1 MPDDL
6 KGNLDRLGQAEQLL
20 RLCRKRLG
28 SGALTAEIN
37 EWLEWY
43 WQRDSAEKSE

>member
-20 RLCRKRLG
+20 RLCKKRLENT
-28 SGALTAEIN
+28 ALAADID

-43 WQRDSAEKSE
+43 CQRDSVEKSE